1 MAAAGFS
8 PDIRHSTDDYV
19 VVQNLVAAGLGI
31 ALLPQLALTAA
42 PNPRVR
48 AVVLSDNPIRQIRLI
63 ARHEMAGT
71 PAVRAGATRPAI
83 KCSRDGRRL
92 AVDAL
97 ALGQLQ
103 C

>member
-48 AVVLSDNPIRQIRLI
+48 AVALSDNPIRQFRLI

-71 PAVRAGATRPAI
+71 PAVRAGLR
-83 KCSRDGRRL
+83 
-92 AVDAL
+92 AL
-97 ALGQLQ
+97 QSSAAELEGVGPSMR
-103 C
+103 